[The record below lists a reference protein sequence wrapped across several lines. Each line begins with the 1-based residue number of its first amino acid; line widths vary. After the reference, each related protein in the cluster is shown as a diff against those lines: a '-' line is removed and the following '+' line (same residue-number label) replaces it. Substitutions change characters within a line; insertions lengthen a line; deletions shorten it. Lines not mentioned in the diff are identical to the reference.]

1 MGMWAT
7 FQERQSEIQ
16 LLINEQE
23 RLQKRRDSLQTNILE
38 QTQKRDELERDLT
51 KEQRDVEKLDEF
63 SFSNM
68 VRKWKGTQ
76 EDARDLELA
85 EAAAFE
91 LKWNEV
97 VKVVRDLALEVET
110 VSKELLNERFHHLH
124 AQWQS
129 LMNEKEQWL
138 RDNSPK
144 DQAIMEDLYARK
156 TIVQTMLQEI
166 EEAQDAGNTAN
177 SFLSKAISQL
187 DSARGYSTWDTFLGG
202 GMIVTALK
210 HSAIDDSEDTIHK
223 AQMALHR
230 FQTEVKDVQ
239 ALEVNS
245 FVVERGEFIKMADY
259 FFDDIFSEWTIHS
272 RITKSQD
279 KLQNTVNEVG
289 KVIHSLTG
297 RKYLLE
303 VEMNDIEVKKKKLIE
318 S

>member
-1 MGMWAT
+1 MWEI

-23 RLQKRRDSLQTNILE
+23 RIQRKRASLQTKILE
-38 QTQKRDELERDLT
+38 QTQKRNKLERDLT

-85 EAAAFE
+85 ESAAVE
-91 LKWNEV
+91 LKWNEA
-97 VKVVRDLALEVET
+97 VKTVRDLALEVET
-110 VSKELLNERFHHLH
+110 DSKELSNVRFHHLH
-124 AQWQS
+124 VQWQS

-138 RDNSPK
+138 IDNSPE
-144 DQAIMEDLYARK
+144 DQAIIEDLYARK

-166 EEAQDAGNTAN
+166 EEARLAGNTA
-177 SFLSKAISQL
+177 SSLLSKAISQL

-210 HSAIDDSEDTIHK
+210 HNAIDDSEDTIHK

-279 KLQNTVNEVG
+279 KLQNTVYEVG
-289 KVIHSLTG
+289 KVTDSLSG
-297 RKYLLE
+297 RKYVLE
-303 VEMNDIEVKKKKLIE
+303 EEMKDIEVKKKKLIE